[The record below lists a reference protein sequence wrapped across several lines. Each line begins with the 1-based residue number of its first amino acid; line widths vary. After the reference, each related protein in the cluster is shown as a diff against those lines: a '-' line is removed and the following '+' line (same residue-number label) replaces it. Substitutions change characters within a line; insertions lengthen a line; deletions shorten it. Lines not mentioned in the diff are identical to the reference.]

1 MVKMGVWP
9 VTLLVLVVWCM
20 WGGVGGAHWQKEVRM
35 GYVSQ
40 FVEEYATSKRWP
52 AATARRTMLSTATC
66 YFSVKFCGDLF
77 GVKDVFGV
85 LGSQVVTPYGL
96 SKLSEDHMRAAKEA
110 IA

>member
-1 MVKMGVWP
+1 MVEMGVWP

-20 WGGVGGAHWQKEVRM
+20 WGGVGGAHWQKEVWM

-77 GVKDVFGV
+77 GAKDVFGV
-85 LGSQVVTPYGL
+85 LGLDQNTF
-96 SKLSEDHMRAAKEA
+96 A
-110 IA
+110 I